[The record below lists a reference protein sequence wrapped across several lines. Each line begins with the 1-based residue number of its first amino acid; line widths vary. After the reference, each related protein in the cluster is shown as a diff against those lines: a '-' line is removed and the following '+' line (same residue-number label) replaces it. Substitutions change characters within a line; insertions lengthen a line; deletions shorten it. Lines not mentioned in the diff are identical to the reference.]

1 MKHVYHLAEAHVEQ
15 PSLVTIGV
23 FDGVH
28 IGHQHLIRR
37 LVEDAH
43 ANNRLAV
50 VLTFFPHPDV
60 VLRGLQG
67 RYYLMSPEQRADE
80 LGKLGVDLVI
90 THPFDDVVRQIRAAE
105 FVDMMV
111 EHLKIDALWVG
122 SDFAMGYKREGNVD
136 FLRAQGQ
143 QKGFSLNVI
152 DLIVAEGATISSTAI
167 RDALLHGA
175 VEQVREW
182 LGRAYE
188 VEGEVVHGQE
198 RGRKLGFPT
207 ANIEVWSKQV
217 IPANGIYA
225 GWATIGDE
233 RFMAMTNVGIRPT
246 FDDEGITVEAYLLD
260 FNRDVYGQKM
270 RLSFDMYLRPEAKFD
285 NIQALIDK
293 IAEDVEAG
301 RAYLTQQEH
310 ASGD

>member
-80 LGKLGVDLVI
+80 LAKLGVDYVI
-90 THPFDDVVRQIRAAE
+90 THPFDDVVRHIRAAE
-105 FVDMMV
+105 FVDLMV
-111 EHLKIDALWVG
+111 EHLKIEALWVG

-136 FLRAQGQ
+136 FLREQGQ
-143 QKGFSLNVI
+143 QKGFSLHVI

-167 RDALLHGA
+167 RDALLNGD
-175 VEQVREW
+175 VEQVRDW

-198 RGRKLGFPT
+198 RGRTIGFPT
-207 ANIEVWSKQV
+207 ANIAVWAKQV
-217 IPANGIYA
+217 IPANGVYA

-233 RFMAMTNVGIRPT
+233 RFMAMTNVGVRPT
-246 FDDEGITVEAYLLD
+246 FEDEGITVEAYLLD
-260 FNRDVYGQKM
+260 FDRDIYGQKM
-270 RLSFDMYLRPEAKFD
+270 RLSFETRLRAEQKF
-285 NIQALIDK
+285 NGIQALIAQ
-293 IAEDVEAG
+293 IGRDVEAG
-301 RAYLTQQEH
+301 RAYLSKREPIP
-310 ASGD
+310 GE